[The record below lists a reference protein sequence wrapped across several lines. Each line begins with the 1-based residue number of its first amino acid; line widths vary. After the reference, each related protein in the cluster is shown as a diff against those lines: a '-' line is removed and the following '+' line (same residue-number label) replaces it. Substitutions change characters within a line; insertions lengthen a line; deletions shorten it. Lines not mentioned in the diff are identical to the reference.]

1 MELRKIIHSESKSH
15 NEPPL
20 TYEEAVD
27 LFKKLDWSDEN
38 TFYNQEFGD
47 SYLQLKALRY
57 DEIFDQKEI
66 KVEILLDKNIIKF
79 AATKVTKQEALDLI
93 RYYFE
98 HNEIGDISSYSTE
111 FI

>member
-20 TYEEAVD
+20 TYDEAVE

-38 TFYNQEFGD
+38 TFYNQDFGN
-47 SYLQLKALRY
+47 SYLQLKALRN
-57 DEIFDQKEI
+57 DEIVDQKEI
-66 KVEILLDKNIIKF
+66 KVEILVDEDLIEV
-79 AATKVTKQEALDLI
+79 AVSKVTKQEAIDLI
-93 RYYFE
+93 KYYFE
-98 HNEIGDISSYSTE
+98 HDEIGDITAYGRE

>member
-15 NEPPL
+15 HEPPL
-20 TYEEAVD
+20 TYDEAVE
-27 LFKKLDWSDEN
+27 LFKKLDWSDAN

-47 SYLQLKALRY
+47 SYLQLKSLRN
-57 DEIFDQKEI
+57 DEISDQKEI
-66 KVEILLDKNIIKF
+66 KVEILIDENIIKF
-79 AATKVTKQEALDLI
+79 AVTKVTKQEALDLI

-98 HNEIGDISSYSTE
+98 HNEIGDITSYTTE